1 MKSSLLLP
9 FATLASAI
17 CHHRTSLY
25 ARGQGLTARA
35 EGGVDVASFNY
46 NDITGPLNWHSYNN
60 ASITCATGVQQSP
73 INLNDT
79 SAALVSGKTLG
90 FDVPDLPHG
99 AVIENLGST
108 LEVVAHNGTL
118 TRHGRK
124 FHLKQFHFHTP
135 SEHRVDSE
143 HFPMEVH
150 FVFEADDDQL
160 KNSTG
165 PGFSVLG
172 FLIEVDNSAPSAF
185 LKSVFSRVDEVAVP
199 GSRSETV
206 PLSFCELRTVL
217 KHSEVYQYDGSLT
230 TPPCSEGI
238 AWNVVAE
245 PLLIDD
251 VTYRA
256 AKKIMKFNARYT
268 QNVPG
273 KMNLL
278 DYSRTTLN
286 ALSA

>member
-9 FATLASAI
+9 FATMASAI

-25 ARGQGLTARA
+25 ARSQGLMARA
-35 EGGVDVASFNY
+35 EGGVDVATFGY
-46 NDITGPLNWHSYNN
+46 NDITGPLNWHSYSN

-79 SAALVSGKTLG
+79 SAKLVPGTTLG
-90 FDVPDLPHG
+90 FDLPDLPDG
-99 AVIENLGST
+99 AVFENLGST
-108 LEVVAHNGTL
+108 LEVVAPNGTL

-124 FHLKQFHFHTP
+124 FKLKQFHFHTP

-150 FVFEADDDQL
+150 FVFEADAKQL

-172 FLIEVDNSAPSAF
+172 FLIEVDNSAPSEF
-185 LKSVFSRVDEVAVP
+185 LKSVFAHVDEVSEP
-199 GSRSETV
+199 GSHSETG

-217 KHSEVYQYDGSLT
+217 EHSEVYQYDGSLT

-245 PLLIDD
+245 PLRIDD

-273 KMNLL
+273 KVNLL
-278 DYSRTTLN
+278 EYSRTTLN
-286 ALSA
+286 ALSS